1 MRIGSIF
8 YDIGANIGLYSIY
21 ASAVKKSQVFAFEPS
36 FLNLELLF
44 RNIQSNQLQNKVTVI
59 PLSLSATS
67 QIENLFMQDGDNTWG
82 GAHNSSGLNVTQN
95 GEFMEHFSVSSQVA
109 SSLDELK
116 ELINLPFPHYV
127 KIDVDGLE
135 AMILKGGQKSLGSAR
150 EILIEVDPSN
160 STQMMDIN
168 NTLRSLGFVQEYSID
183 TIILT
188 ENQIW
193 VKK

>member
-1 MRIGSIF
+1 
-8 YDIGANIGLYSIY
+8 
-21 ASAVKKSQVFAFEPS
+21 
-36 FLNLELLF
+36 
-44 RNIQSNQLQNKVTVI
+44 
-59 PLSLSATS
+59 
-67 QIENLFMQDGDNTWG
+67 
-82 GAHNSSGLNVTQN
+82 
-95 GEFMEHFSVSSQVA
+95 
-109 SSLDELK
+109 LK